1 MFINKVVKILP
12 RTIKDIIKS
21 IIPNANDP
29 EAMRLL
35 SWRYGKIRREYLSDI
50 FQGIESVEIKIVNCF
65 ERVIGTSIDPLE
77 TLYLNSIAEFI
88 EPKKVCEVGTYNGN
102 TILNLAA
109 NTPKDTVLVTIDLP
123 PDWDGELAIS
133 TPRYKYNVTDRN
145 RIGYQYKNTKYEQ
158 KIRQI
163 FCDSATLDW
172 DKLDGPF
179 DLIFID
185 GCHDHR
191 YVRIDTENA
200 IKHLSHT
207 GVIAWHDY
215 AAFKDVSQVVDS
227 FQSKL
232 RIKAIAGTRIALGFK
247 R

>member
-1 MFINKVVKILP
+1 MFINKVKKIVP
-12 RTIKDIIKS
+12 KTIKDKIKLIIL
-21 IIPNANDP
+21 NAKDP
-29 EAMRLL
+29 EAMRLI
-35 SWRYGKIRREYLSDI
+35 RYRHGKAKREYISDI
-50 FQGIESVEIKIVNCF
+50 FQGIESVEIKMINCF
-65 ERVIGTSIDPLE
+65 ERVSGTSIDPLE
-77 TLYLNSIAEFI
+77 TLYLNSIAKFI
-88 EPKKVCEVGTYNGN
+88 EAKKVCEVGTYNGN

-123 PDWDGELAIS
+123 PDWDGELV
-133 TPRYKYNVTDRN
+133 TPIPKFKYNVTDRD
-145 RIGYQYKNTKYEQ
+145 RVGYQYKNTEYEQ

-163 FCDSATLDW
+163 FCDSAALDW
-172 DKLDGPF
+172 DKLNGPF

-200 IKHLSHT
+200 IKHLSRT

-215 AAFKDVSQVVDS
+215 TMIKDVSQVVDS

-232 RIKAIAGTRIALGFK
+232 RIKAIAGTRIVLGFK